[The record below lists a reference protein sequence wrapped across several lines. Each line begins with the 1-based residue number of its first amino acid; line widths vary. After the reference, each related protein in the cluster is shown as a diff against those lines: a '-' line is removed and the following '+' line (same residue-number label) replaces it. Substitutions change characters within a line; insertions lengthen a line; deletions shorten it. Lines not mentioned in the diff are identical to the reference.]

1 MQMDRIKG
9 ARRRTATQMFGLM
22 FLLLLLASGAI
33 GWSQATQQFTGQVAD
48 RTAAVIPG
56 AEVVVHNKATG
67 VDTKTVTT
75 STGAYTVSYLIPGV
89 YDITVSKEGFSTA
102 KKTDIQLN
110 VAQTSTI
117 DFTLEV
123 GAASQIVTVNA
134 SNAQVELS
142 KSDIGEIID
151 NERVT
156 EMPLDSRNPF
166 GLFDLSPGTHDF
178 SSSQYPR
185 PFDNVTGNQYVNGSP
200 QVSTTNVDGIGND
213 TADAGRAGYVPSVDA
228 VREFK
233 IVLNAYDASY
243 GHSGGSSV
251 DVSLKSGTKELHGS
265 AYDFMRRTW
274 LDTTD
279 FQSNF
284 NGSPKAQHKRD
295 QYGFELDGP
304 VLIPHVY
311 KGNDKL
317 FFLVTFEK
325 MNDTLPNPSYNTY
338 SLPNPAWLTG
348 DFSTA
353 TYWNS
358 TTQSLQP
365 LIIYDPLTPLH
376 TVVDPIDG
384 KTKLAHSPFPG
395 NIIPSNRIDTV
406 ATNILSFTNYLKPNV
421 NPGPGFAPW
430 TNNYQNLQIE
440 NDGWHNAAFK
450 IDFNP
455 SEKNMFSFRYS
466 NQARSIYATWG
477 VGAPKNDPANGN
489 GQGTAPAAQTYAVQW
504 THIINPKLLFNIGVS
519 AMNFDNNQLEG
530 STLGYNMS
538 EKLGFSSA
546 FYNQLANN
554 NHFLDISSN
563 GLPNA
568 ANFVELGASWLGYSG
583 DRHALDFLPVVTYV
597 KGAHTLRAGVNVNFS
612 QWDNPQG
619 GNGNGFNFSS
629 NFTNEYWNSPDAP
642 GYSSGLSI
650 ASLLL
655 GYPNSGSMNW
665 NTYQFWSQHY
675 VAPWIQDD
683 WKTSRRL
690 TLNLGLRWDLTTP
703 EVERHNKM
711 NGVFDATVLNPISGQ
726 IPSGSAALGTNTN
739 LQGGLTFAGVN
750 GQRRGAYKMN
760 KLDLQPRIGF
770 AYAISDR
777 MSVRGGVGLT
787 YVSDQASNGAD
798 GFSSSASYTNSID
811 NGVTPYTATTGQGLS
826 NPIGVVPQPSGS
838 SLGYLQDLGK
848 SFSFYNPNYRIP
860 GLWSWS
866 LAYEIA
872 PTKYDTFSVSYVGN
886 RVPNNPVSSNI
897 NQISPQWNA
906 QCDVE
911 RGGDRQLCDSSA
923 GQVTN
928 PFVGLAGF
936 AGTGY
941 YNSTTLSKANFTRPF
956 PEFSDITENGAT
968 NNGKSWYNSFQAIG
982 SHQLTRSLTLH
993 ATYTHARAFTSGG
1006 WVDQLNNVVAR
1017 QVSTS
1022 NDVNHSITFSG
1033 VGTLPFGRGR
1043 LLLPNANRVV
1053 DEVVNG
1059 WMIAPLYTYYSGFA
1073 WIPKDSGGSQGVPLY
1088 DTAGNWETASGGPIT
1103 RSMGIDHTILPPD
1116 GTHKD
1121 SRIRGVTPC
1130 VGYKDTDTGAI
1141 IPSPAAT
1148 AAGCSSI
1155 EFVRTPNSYAV
1166 GRANENF
1173 GVRQPGAYKFD
1184 MALSKN
1190 FAIAEGSRIHLGD
1203 RTNLQI
1209 RADLLNAFNHPAWD
1223 EGFNND
1229 PTSIDWGTIRKGP
1242 NGPTNTP
1249 RYLQLSAR
1257 LNW

>member
-1 MQMDRIKG
+1 
-9 ARRRTATQMFGLM
+9 
-22 FLLLLLASGAI
+22 
-33 GWSQATQQFTGQVAD
+33 
-48 RTAAVIPG
+48 
-56 AEVVVHNKATG
+56 
-67 VDTKTVTT
+67 
-75 STGAYTVSYLIPGV
+75 
-89 YDITVSKEGFSTA
+89 
-102 KKTDIQLN
+102 
-110 VAQTSTI
+110 
-117 DFTLEV
+117 
-123 GAASQIVTVNA
+123 
-134 SNAQVELS
+134 
-142 KSDIGEIID
+142 
-151 NERVT
+151 
-156 EMPLDSRNPF
+156 
-166 GLFDLSPGTHDF
+166 
-178 SSSQYPR
+178 
-185 PFDNVTGNQYVNGSP
+185 
-200 QVSTTNVDGIGND
+200 
-213 TADAGRAGYVPSVDA
+213 
-228 VREFK
+228 
-233 IVLNAYDASY
+233 
-243 GHSGGSSV
+243 
-251 DVSLKSGTKELHGS
+251 
-265 AYDFMRRTW
+265 
-274 LDTTD
+274 
-279 FQSNF
+279 
-284 NGSPKAQHKRD
+284 
-295 QYGFELDGP
+295 
-304 VLIPHVY
+304 
-311 KGNDKL
+311 
-317 FFLVTFEK
+317 
-325 MNDTLPNPSYNTY
+325 
-338 SLPNPAWLTG
+338 
-348 DFSTA
+348 
-353 TYWNS
+353 
-358 TTQSLQP
+358 
-365 LIIYDPLTPLH
+365 
-376 TVVDPIDG
+376 
-384 KTKLAHSPFPG
+384 
-395 NIIPSNRIDTV
+395 
-406 ATNILSFTNYLKPNV
+406 
-421 NPGPGFAPW
+421 
-430 TNNYQNLQIE
+430 
-440 NDGWHNAAFK
+440 
-450 IDFNP
+450 
-455 SEKNMFSFRYS
+455 
-466 NQARSIYATWG
+466 
-477 VGAPKNDPANGN
+477 
-489 GQGTAPAAQTYAVQW
+489 
-504 THIINPKLLFNIGVS
+504 
-519 AMNFDNNQLEG
+519 
-530 STLGYNMS
+530 
-538 EKLGFSSA
+538 
-546 FYNQLANN
+546 
-554 NHFLDISSN
+554 
-563 GLPNA
+563 
-568 ANFVELGASWLGYSG
+568 
-583 DRHALDFLPVVTYV
+583 
-597 KGAHTLRAGVNVNFS
+597 
-612 QWDNPQG
+612 
-619 GNGNGFNFSS
+619 
-629 NFTNEYWNSPDAP
+629 
-642 GYSSGLSI
+642 
-650 ASLLL
+650 
-655 GYPNSGSMNW
+655 
-665 NTYQFWSQHY
+665 
-675 VAPWIQDD
+675 
-683 WKTSRRL
+683 
-690 TLNLGLRWDLTTP
+690 
-703 EVERHNKM
+703 
-711 NGVFDATVLNPISGQ
+711 
-726 IPSGSAALGTNTN
+726 
-739 LQGGLTFAGVN
+739 
-750 GQRRGAYKMN
+750 
-760 KLDLQPRIGF
+760 
-770 AYAISDR
+770 
-777 MSVRGGVGLT
+777 
-787 YVSDQASNGAD
+787 
-798 GFSSSASYTNSID
+798 SSASYTNSID

-897 NQISPQWNA
+897 NQISLQWNA

-1116 GTHKD
+1116 ATHKD

-1130 VGYKDTDTGAI
+1130 VGYKDTDAGAI